1 MKRTKP
7 DFSDVLE
14 EAAHII
20 ADGVCL
26 RAGNPFLHDPDA
38 ENVIIVDA
46 YPEPATPTVTRSC
59 AFLRLMRRLLKR
71 WKPLSTSATPLSAW
85 NGTTNDEE
93 VMHG

>member
-1 MKRTKP
+1 MKITKP

-14 EAAHII
+14 GAAHII

-46 YPEPATPTVTRSC
+46 YPEPAMPNC
-59 AFLRLMRRLLKR
+59 Y
-71 WKPLSTSATPLSAW
+71 
-85 NGTTNDEE
+85 E
-93 VMHG
+93 VMRVPATDAPDAKTLEAALHERYASVSVEWDDERRWS